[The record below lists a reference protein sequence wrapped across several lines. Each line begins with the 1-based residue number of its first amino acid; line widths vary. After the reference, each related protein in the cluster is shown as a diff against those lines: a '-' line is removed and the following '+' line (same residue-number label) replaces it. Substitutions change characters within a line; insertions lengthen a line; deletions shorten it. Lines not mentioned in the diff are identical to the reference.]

1 MSQTLRTSSRFSF
14 LKRTGVG
21 LPIIALIALLIVGS
35 LANAAEAPV
44 GLGTAGNFAVLA
56 GSAITN
62 VGATTITGDVG
73 LHPGTSVTGFDT
85 VILSGELHVADAVA
99 EQAKVDLG
107 LAYTDA
113 AGRGPPTQVPTELG
127 GQTLLAGVYNS
138 ASGTFGITG
147 TVTLD
152 GANNP
157 DSVFIFQMTSTLV
170 TATGSN
176 VELINGADPCN
187 VFWQV
192 GSSATIEAAEL
203 GAISSFKGTVL
214 AQESITLNTGAR
226 VEGRMLAITGAVT
239 MGFNAITNSGCPTL
253 PPAGG
258 ATSTP
263 SGPSPTPTA
272 TPTGPSPSPSA
283 TPTGPS
289 PTPTATPTGPSPSP
303 SATPTGPSPSPT
315 PTGPS
320 PTPTGPNPS
329 PSATATGP
337 SPTPTSTSTGPGQ
350 NGTPTSSVTPQL
362 AVTPRPTATVLG
374 GRELPPTGIN
384 GPLWLLALGLSLGS
398 AVLGLALL
406 TVAGR
411 RRPITERSKL
421 S

>member
-289 PTPTATPTGPSPSP
+289 P
-303 SATPTGPSPSPT
+303 SPT